1 MVIQCNFAALK
12 RVRPYEYMTRFIL
25 GGSITV
31 IAALIAQRW
40 GPSLGGLFLAF
51 PAIFPASA
59 TLLEKHERDKKRHAG
74 IAFTHRGRLAAA
86 LDARGAV
93 MGAIGGLLFAVLC
106 WRLLPHISAW
116 AVLPMGF
123 AAWLV
128 LSALLWYIR
137 RHHPWS
143 RPKR

>member
-1 MVIQCNFAALK
+1 MVIHCNFTVLK
-12 RVRPYEYMTRFIL
+12 RVRPYEYITRFIL

-86 LDARGAV
+86 LDARGSL
-93 MGAIGGLLFAVLC
+93 MGAIAGLLFAVLC
-106 WRLLPHISAW
+106 WRLLPQ
-116 AVLPMGF
+116 
-123 AAWLV
+123 
-128 LSALLWYIR
+128 R
-137 RHHPWS
+137 R
-143 RPKR
+143 